1 MKSINNKNTKPLSF
15 ENKTFSV
22 FLFII
27 IFAELIFL
35 GNLFNYFGFNP
46 ATIIVSQL
54 IGDANTNRSQN
65 GLSVLVENEVLNKAA
80 EMKAKDMAEKSYF
93 SHTTPENRKFTYFL
107 DTAGYDFKYAG
118 ENLAVTQQ
126 NTEDVAKAWMESP
139 THRAN
144 ILRSKYNEIGM
155 AMATGTYKNAQ
166 VVFIAQYFGTKSS
179 DIKTA
184 VNKQTGAVLDAFIGK
199 DTSSAEIEAND
210 VENKT
215 FVLGA
220 EAERTEKSSSIFN
233 MIEEKFSYPY
243 VVKILWILFVIFA
256 LIFLVGFFSKIEC
269 RTTLVNTFFLLTI
282 LTMFLIINWY
292 VLFNNNSRPEFI
304 DDIKFA
310 EETR

>member
-1 MKSINNKNTKPLSF
+1 MKNINKKPLSF
-15 ENKTFSV
+15 ENKVFSI
-22 FLFII
+22 FLFVV
-27 IFAELIFL
+27 IFIELIFL

-54 IGDANTNRSQN
+54 IGDANTSRSQN
-65 GLSVLVENEVLNKAA
+65 GLSGLTENEVLNKAA

-107 DTAGYDFKYAG
+107 DTVGYDFKYAG

-126 NTEDVAKAWMESP
+126 DTEDVAKAWMESP

-155 AMATGTYKNAQ
+155 AMATGTYKGKE
-166 VVFIAQYFGTKSS
+166 VVFIAQYFGTKANEV
-179 DIKTA
+179 KTS

-199 DTSSAEIEAND
+199 DTSGTGFATADTEQ
-210 VENKT
+210 KT

-220 EAERTEKSSSIFN
+220 EAERTEKGPSIFTL
-233 MIEEKFSYPY
+233 IEESFSYTY
-243 VVKILWILFVIFA
+243 VVKVLWILSVIFA
-256 LIFLVGFFSKIEC
+256 LISLIAFFSKIGC
-269 RTTLVNTFFLLTI
+269 RTTVVNTFFILTLLTI
-282 LTMFLIINWY
+282 FLIVDWY
-292 VLFNNNSRPEFI
+292 ILFNNNSRPDFI
-304 DDIKFA
+304 DDIKFT